1 MILSL
6 KIENFRSIKESLTV
20 DFRATKRL
28 SETHLP
34 ENTFIE
40 GDIEVLKSLMIYGR
54 NASGKS
60 NILLALDTI
69 VDIVKNSDK
78 FKFKES
84 ITQFDPFL
92 FDANSRNEPVKFK
105 IEFITEAKV
114 HYLYYISYDRTKII
128 EESLYFYPFGKI
140 AKLYERVNGEF
151 SYGEHYKGVK
161 KRIEDDLLSNQL
173 FLSKSASSQVKY
185 LNDAYLFL
193 SEDILTSIFDDSES
207 DIYWGNVFARLII
220 KDNELKENFLQ
231 LLRAADTNIHDFKII
246 DNQEVITIHPKFEN
260 GKQNG
265 EQAIPLGQESL
276 GTKKLFAIGGTIVD
290 VLTHGLVLIIDE
302 LDKGFHPLL
311 SKMIIELFNSKKN
324 NPKNAQLIFATH
336 DSALLDLDILRR
348 DQIGFVDKEYEG
360 NSIFYKL
367 SDIKGV
373 RKDTPIDKWYLSG
386 RFGAIPVLG
395 DVNFNYSK

>member
-6 KIENFRSIKESLTV
+6 KIENFRSIKEVLSV

-34 ENTFIE
+34 ENTFID
-40 GDIEVLKSLMIYGR
+40 GDSEILKSLMIYGR

-60 NILLALDTI
+60 NVLLALDTI

-78 FKFKES
+78 FKLRDS
-84 ITQFDPFL
+84 ITQFEPFL
-92 FDANSRNEPVKFK
+92 FDENSRSKPVKLK
-105 IEFITEAKV
+105 IEFITETRV
-114 HYLYYISYDRTKII
+114 QYLYSISFDGTKII

-173 FLSKSASSQVKY
+173 FLSKSASSQIKY

-193 SEDILTSIFDDSES
+193 SEDILTSIFDNSES
-207 DIYWGNVFARLII
+207 DIYWGKVFARLII
-220 KDNELKENFLQ
+220 EDIELKENFLE
-231 LLRAADTNIHDFKII
+231 LLKAADTNIYDFKII
-246 DNQEVITIHPKFEN
+246 DNHEVFTIHPKFEN
-260 GKQNG
+260 GKQSG
-265 EQAIPLGQESL
+265 DQAITLSQESL
-276 GTKKLFAIGGTIVD
+276 GTKKLFAIGGTIVE
-290 VLTHGLVLIIDE
+290 VLTHGLVLAIDE

-311 SKMIIELFNSKKN
+311 SKMIIQLFNSKKN

-336 DSALLDLDILRR
+336 DSALLDLDLLRR
-348 DQIGFVDKEYEG
+348 DQIAFVDKEYEG

-373 RKDTPIDKWYLSG
+373 RRDTPIDKWYLSG
-386 RFGAIPVLG
+386 KFGAIPVLG
-395 DVNFNYSK
+395 DVNFNYTE